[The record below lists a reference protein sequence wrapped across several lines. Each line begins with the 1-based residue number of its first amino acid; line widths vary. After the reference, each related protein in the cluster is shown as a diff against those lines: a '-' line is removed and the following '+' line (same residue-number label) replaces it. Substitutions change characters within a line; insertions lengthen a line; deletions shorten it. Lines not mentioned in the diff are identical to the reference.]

1 MKVCIIG
8 SGSWGTALAIKSVVA
23 GNDTILY
30 CRRPEFRDELIKYRE
45 NRVYLAGVILPD
57 ELMMS
62 SSGNITP
69 AKYDLFSLY
78 LISSSLNSERLQY
91 KVVSFPATT
100 DLIARAVPQLP
111 DPTMQTFI
119 LLSFFNAFYL

>member
-1 MKVCIIG
+1 
-8 SGSWGTALAIKSVVA
+8 
-23 GNDTILY
+23 
-30 CRRPEFRDELIKYRE
+30 
-45 NRVYLAGVILPD
+45 
-57 ELMMS
+57 MMS

-111 DPTMQTFI
+111 EPTMQTFI